1 MIRNKVKNYVVLYFQ
16 QRDLALSELVE
27 SLRGKIRDINVAA
40 GQQEAATKRIAELEQ
55 SLAAAHRQIQRLQ
68 EAAATT
74 SSEMET
80 NSLGQPRP
88 APNPRQK
95 KSPSGQCNMTTSTT
109 LPMGFEF
116 AEQSMATANASTSV
130 ADDKRSSASPMV
142 DPRRKSM
149 SLEVLSTTNR
159 SVTVSDTPLSSTSPL
174 STASRPSSDSE
185 VNYDT
190 FSRKS
195 GSIAEKSHRGIIS
208 CTLISK
214 GWFNHFWFSSFN
226 NCQNCHLLLV
236 CIIGCLLNV
245 VLF

>member
-1 MIRNKVKNYVVLYFQ
+1 M
-16 QRDLALSELVE
+16 
-27 SLRGKIRDINVAA
+27 AA

-68 EAAATT
+68 EAATT
-74 SSEMET
+74 AVASTALIAEAET

-95 KSPSGQCNMTTSTT
+95 KSSAGQCNMTTSTT

-116 AEQSMATANASTSV
+116 TDQSINTAAAANAGPPVVSNGRP
-130 ADDKRSSASPMV
+130 AASPMA
-142 DPRRKSM
+142 DSTRKSM
-149 SLEVLSTTNR
+149 SLEVLSSTNR
-159 SVTVSDTPLSSTSPL
+159 SVTGSDTPLSSTSPL
-174 STASRPSSDSE
+174 SMTSRPSSGSE

-195 GSIAEKSHRGIIS
+195 GSIAEKPHRGIAS

-214 GWFNHFWFSSFN
+214 G
-226 NCQNCHLLLV
+226 
-236 CIIGCLLNV
+236 
-245 VLF
+245 